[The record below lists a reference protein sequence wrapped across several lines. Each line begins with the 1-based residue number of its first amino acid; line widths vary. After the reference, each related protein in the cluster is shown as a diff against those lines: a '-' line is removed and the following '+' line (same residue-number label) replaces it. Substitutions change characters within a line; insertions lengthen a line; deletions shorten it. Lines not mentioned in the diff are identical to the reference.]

1 MEPVDVYSALANPV
15 RRTLLERLRGG
26 ARAAGDLAKDFSL
39 SRPAVS
45 EHLAVLRK
53 AGLVREEPRGR
64 HRYYHLQAEP
74 LAEVGAWLHPF
85 ERYWHGRMSALSDVL
100 DGLDVLDVLDEPGEN
115 DRHGRDGE
123 VAGSDPSDA
132 PAGSAAHTA
141 PGTTTPRTHTRT
153 TEDDA
158 P

>member
-85 ERYWHGRMSALSDVL
+85 ERYWQDRMSALSDVL
-100 DGLDVLDVLDEPGEN
+100 DGLDETGEN
-115 DRHGRDGE
+115 GQGGQA
-123 VAGSDPSDA
+123 AGGDPSGA
-132 PAGSAAHTA
+132 PAGSAASAA
-141 PGTTTPRTHTRT
+141 PGTTTQSTHPRT